1 MGNWLR
7 TLFRVSLFWCQ
18 WVKLSGSEGVT
29 MDQLWKMWLRF
40 SMLRICL
47 PNWRMGKK
55 QVTRQTKAL
64 YSSFKEKKHCRQS
77 RASHNRTREK
87 IMMKMT
93 KINPSQLTLT
103 QPFYYN
109 KNGPWL
115 WSNHNQVTYVNKSL
129 LLFLLNNDV

>member
-1 MGNWLR
+1 MGEAVRIGGGNNGPA
-7 TLFRVSLFWCQ
+7 
-18 WVKLSGSEGVT
+18 VKDVT
-29 MDQLWKMWLRF
+29 KVFYVKDMSTKLK
-40 SMLRICL
+40 
-47 PNWRMGKK
+47 NGKK